1 MDIKNIETFIRVAE
15 IGNFSRTAEELG
27 YAQSTVTMQIKQLE
41 SEIGVPLFERQG
53 KRVSLSK
60 EGRQFLNYAYHIA
73 KCTAEMKESFSGA
86 KDPTGVLTIGIVES
100 LCSSVFRE
108 IFEEYMK
115 QWPDVKLKVRISNT
129 DGILQMLKL
138 NQVDFV
144 IILDKEIKSQE
155 LKMALRREE
164 NITFFC
170 SKKSRL
176 TASEEWM
183 LQDILN
189 ERFVVWER
197 KTAFQKHF
205 DRIMDE
211 KNLHVFYALETGST
225 DMIVD
230 SVSKNLGISFAPEIL
245 LTSCIGKNSLHL
257 FSVAE
262 YQDKL
267 YTQLIYK
274 KDKWLSP
281 AMKEFVDLTREKLF
295 TIL

>member
-41 SEIGVPLFERQG
+41 GEIGVPLFERQG

-86 KDPTGVLTIGIVES
+86 KDPTGVLTVGIVES
-100 LCSSVFRE
+100 LCSSIFKE
-108 IFEEYMK
+108 IFEEYMQ
-115 QWPDVKLKVRISNT
+115 QWTDVKLKVRISNAE
-129 DGILQMLKL
+129 GILQMLKL

-144 IILDKEIKSQE
+144 IILDKEVKSQE

-164 NITFFC
+164 NVTFFC
-170 SKKSRL
+170 SRRNRL
-176 TASEEWM
+176 SSSDTWM

-189 ERFVVWER
+189 ERFIMWER
-197 KTAFQKHF
+197 KTAYQKHF
-205 DRIMDE
+205 DRILDE
-211 KNLHVFYALETGST
+211 KNIHVFSAMETGST
-225 DMIVD
+225 DMLVNF
-230 SVSKNLGISFAPEIL
+230 VGKNLGISLAPEIL
-245 LTSCIGKNSLHL
+245 LTSCTEKDSLHL
-257 FSVAE
+257 FSVPE

-295 TIL
+295 AIL

>member
-41 SEIGVPLFERQG
+41 GEIGVPLFERQG

-73 KCTAEMKESFSGA
+73 KCTAEMKESFSGE

-100 LCSSVFRE
+100 LCSSIFKD
-108 IFEEYMK
+108 IFEEYMR
-115 QWPDVKLKVRISNT
+115 QWPEVKLKVRISNT
-129 DGILQMLKL
+129 EGILQMLKL

-144 IILDKEIKSQE
+144 IILDKEVKSQE
-155 LKMALRREE
+155 MKMALRREE
-164 NITFFC
+164 NVTFFC

-176 TASEEWM
+176 TSSDTWR

-189 ERFVVWER
+189 ERFITWER
-197 KTAFQKHF
+197 KNVYQKHF
-205 DRIMDE
+205 DRILDE
-211 KNLHVFYALETGST
+211 NNLHIFSAMETDAAGL
-225 DMIVD
+225 V
-230 SVSKNLGISFAPEIL
+230 VEYVRKNLGISFAPEIL
-245 LTSCIGKNSLHL
+245 VTSCMEKDSLHL
-257 FSVAE
+257 FSVSE
-262 YQDKL
+262 YEDKL

-281 AMKEFVDLTREKLF
+281 SMKEFVDLTREKLF
-295 TIL
+295 AIL

>member
-41 SEIGVPLFERQG
+41 GEIGVPLFERQG

-86 KDPTGVLTIGIVES
+86 KDPTGVLTVGIVES
-100 LCSSVFRE
+100 LCSSIFKE

-115 QWPDVKLKVRISNT
+115 QWTDVKLKIRISNT
-129 DGILQMLKL
+129 EGILQMLKL

-144 IILDKEIKSQE
+144 IILDKEVKSQE

-164 NITFFC
+164 NVTFFC
-170 SKKSRL
+170 SRRNRL
-176 TASEEWM
+176 SSSDTWM

-189 ERFVVWER
+189 ERFIMWER
-197 KTAFQKHF
+197 KTAYQKHF
-205 DRIMDE
+205 DRILDE
-211 KNLHVFYALETGST
+211 KNIHVFSAMETGST
-225 DMIVD
+225 DMLVNF
-230 SVSKNLGISFAPEIL
+230 VGKNLGISLAPEIL
-245 LTSCIGKNSLHL
+245 LTSCTEKDSLHL
-257 FSVAE
+257 FSVPE

-295 TIL
+295 AIL